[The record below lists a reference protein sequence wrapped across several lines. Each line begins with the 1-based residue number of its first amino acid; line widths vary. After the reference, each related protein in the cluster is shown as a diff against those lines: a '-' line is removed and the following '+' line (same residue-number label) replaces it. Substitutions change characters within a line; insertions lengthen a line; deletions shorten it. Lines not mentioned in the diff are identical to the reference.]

1 MECRII
7 LVLPIS
13 ISLGFPKQF
22 AKHNV
27 ILLGGERHYE
37 SSVLPKNTIQWP
49 RQGSNPGPH
58 SLFDFKRIWLI
69 SSYFWAKTQ
78 ITLKEKH
85 YHTTRSSKPLHF
97 ALLSQHLLM
106 VFALHFLL
114 FLFQWLVVLPHPLF
128 LGSLPLL
135 LAASNYLKKSI
146 WQTFRNFLWIVCNKG

>member
-1 MECRII
+1 MLYSWVERGTKSQVFCQRT
-7 LVLPIS
+7 
-13 ISLGFPKQF
+13 Q
-22 AKHNV
+22 HND
-27 ILLGGERHYE
+27 
-37 SSVLPKNTIQWP
+37 
-49 RQGSNPGPH
+49 PGRVQTQASP
-58 SLFDFKRIWLI
+58 SLFDFKHIWLI

-135 LAASNYLKKSI
+135 LAASNYLKKYI